1 MQEKRSISSR
11 SSSTSGRSSSTSR
24 EGKSC
29 ALCLHLLWGGAPIHS
44 CQLRGGQREKER
56 EERREEKREPRTS
69 RAGSPS
75 TRVWPS
81 GQRDPV
87 PLRQSPRARD
97 STSPLLSEVSAQ
109 CPGLPFPLLCYLCF
123 LCSGACLCLA
133 WLGLLNLTAWWVV
146 HAGFSCALLIVLYF
160 VMWSVKLWTT
170 INHVN

>member
-1 MQEKRSISSR
+1 MPCSKRCKKKSSI

-24 EGKSC
+24 EGKSRAC
-29 ALCLHLLWGGAPIHS
+29 APIHS
-44 CQLRGGQREKER
+44 RQLREGQRENER

-69 RAGSPS
+69 RARSPA
-75 TRVWPS
+75 TCVRPS

-133 WLGLLNLTAWWVV
+133 WLGLLNLTA
-146 HAGFSCALLIVLYF
+146 
-160 VMWSVKLWTT
+160 
-170 INHVN
+170 

>member
-1 MQEKRSISSR
+1 MQEKSSISSR

-97 STSPLLSEVSAQ
+97 STCPLLSEVSAQ
-109 CPGLPFPLLCYLCF
+109 CQVFPSLCYVTCVSSALVLVCV
-123 LCSGACLCLA
+123 
-133 WLGLLNLTAWWVV
+133 WLGLACLILQLDGLCMLVFLV
-146 HAGFSCALLIVLYF
+146 HYLLSYIL
-160 VMWSVKLWTT
+160 
-170 INHVN
+170 